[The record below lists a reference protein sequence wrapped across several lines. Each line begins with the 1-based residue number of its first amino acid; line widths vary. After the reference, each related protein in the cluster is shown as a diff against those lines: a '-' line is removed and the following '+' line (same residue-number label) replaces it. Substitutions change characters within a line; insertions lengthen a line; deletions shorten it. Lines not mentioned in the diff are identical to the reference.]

1 MALTPEFRI
10 VVDEEFLQAQRV
22 FAIAQEC
29 FEDSRR
35 SAGFQYEALCLQSG
49 DAGESFGQK
58 LYLCYGHAVLVVD
71 EEPISGQSRRF
82 DV

>member
-1 MALTPEFRI
+1 MLTPEIRI

-49 DAGESFGQK
+49 DAGESFGMGPKPIQ
-58 LYLCYGHAVLVVD
+58 LSGEVV
-71 EEPISGQSRRF
+71 R
-82 DV
+82 V